1 MLSRPRVCWA
11 ADIAKVPLMTA
22 RRPAVRRANPGR
34 LLAWKASPWRSFG

>member
-22 RRPAVRRANPGR
+22 RRPAVRRAILVGCWHGR
-34 LLAWKASPWRSFG
+34 RALDDRSV